1 MVDFFLIGISVLAVL
16 ISRIINLKGIPI
28 FTDEAIYIRWAQ
40 IGLNDP
46 AHRYISLTDGK
57 QPLMTW
63 AMYPFL
69 KFFEDPLIAG
79 RLVSVSGAA
88 LAVIGIYFL
97 AKTLFDRK
105 AAVFSVI
112 LYIISPFSMVYD
124 RLALMDS
131 LLAMFGIWCLYLQV
145 LLIKKLKL
153 DVALIL
159 GITAG
164 SALLTKSSASFF
176 LYLIPFSLIIA
187 DWKKKTRIK
196 SLVKWSGLIIL
207 SIFIAQVIYNSLRLS
222 PYFYIIELKNY
233 SFIMTFGEFIKEP
246 FKVLQPNLK
255 GMLLMLTAYLTWP
268 LTAVLIFSLILAI
281 IRKDRIIIYLFLW
294 FFVPFAAL
302 AVFAN
307 VLYPRFLLFMV
318 MPLYVIAA
326 AFLAGLASFA
336 AKKAKFLYLL
346 IPLVLIM
353 PAVNSFLIIVNPLA
367 AGLPDSDRKQ
377 LFNDW
382 PSGYGVEEV
391 ISFARKAAGNQ
402 KITLATEGTFGLNP
416 AVYEIYLKESK
427 NITIKGFWPV
437 DSGLEELKSDAKM
450 MPTYLVLKESQKLS
464 PAWTVK
470 EIFKIKRG
478 DSSNYL
484 YFYQVKTD

>member
-1 MVDFFLIGISVLAVL
+1 MIDFFLIGISVLAVL

-46 AHRYISLTDGK
+46 VHRYISLTDGK

-63 AMYPFL
+63 VMYPFL

-105 AAVFSVI
+105 TAVFSVI
-112 LYIISPFSMVYD
+112 LYTISPFSMVYD

-176 LYLIPFSLIIA
+176 LYLAPFSLIIA
-187 DWKKKTRIK
+187 HWHKKTRIK

-233 SFIMTFGEFIKEP
+233 SFIMTF
-246 FKVLQPNLK
+246 V
-255 GMLLMLTAYLTWP
+255 
-268 LTAVLIFSLILAI
+268 
-281 IRKDRIIIYLFLW
+281 
-294 FFVPFAAL
+294 
-302 AVFAN
+302 
-307 VLYPRFLLFMV
+307 
-318 MPLYVIAA
+318 
-326 AFLAGLASFA
+326 
-336 AKKAKFLYLL
+336 
-346 IPLVLIM
+346 
-353 PAVNSFLIIVNPLA
+353 
-367 AGLPDSDRKQ
+367 
-377 LFNDW
+377 
-382 PSGYGVEEV
+382 
-391 ISFARKAAGNQ
+391 
-402 KITLATEGTFGLNP
+402 
-416 AVYEIYLKESK
+416 
-427 NITIKGFWPV
+427 
-437 DSGLEELKSDAKM
+437 
-450 MPTYLVLKESQKLS
+450 
-464 PAWTVK
+464 
-470 EIFKIKRG
+470 
-478 DSSNYL
+478 
-484 YFYQVKTD
+484 